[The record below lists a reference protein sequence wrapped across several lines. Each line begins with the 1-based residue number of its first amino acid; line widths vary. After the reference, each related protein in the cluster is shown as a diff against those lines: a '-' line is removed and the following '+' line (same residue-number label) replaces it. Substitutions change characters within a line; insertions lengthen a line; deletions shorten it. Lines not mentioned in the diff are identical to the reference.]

1 MASNQE
7 SPGIKLKSKRLRL
20 GTNFEK
26 CIKCQTSKAHEKLQT
41 GMQSSVVKFIQCA
54 KLRNDDVFKRLEPDL
69 TDNGQSLAESV
80 SVKWHKSCYS
90 SYTSNENV
98 RYQVSEIPPQ
108 EVTIP
113 PSTPTLRSTTAS
125 INWKLCLVCQQV
137 KCKGEKD
144 LTLVVT
150 KQVFTTLMQAAE
162 HRRDEQMLTRIRNE
176 DLIAVEAKYHRG
188 CYQRYTVIVSSS
200 KSSTGDEK
208 SKYDEAFFNF
218 IVEIGHKLSDEG
230 RAYDMSTLL
239 SMYKKH
245 LTEAGIDKDTA
256 DTYKAQNLKKR
267 MIHKYG
273 EKIAFHSQ
281 FVKNKAELVCSASLN
296 LGEIINLLAELK
308 DVQETSS
315 RSTSSSET
323 DTYNQVLYH
332 AAVILRNEIKN
343 VSGIETKPLN
353 VCDLTL
359 EKASKLVPSRLQLF
373 LRWVMQSQKAHDADL
388 SPIEGESQDQSD
400 LKDTE
405 RRKILAIGQDII
417 TCNSCGRKKMPKNVG
432 LGNGQKTV

>member
-1 MASNQE
+1 MVSNQE
-7 SPGIKLKSKRLRL
+7 SPGIKLTSKRLRL
-20 GTNFEK
+20 GTDFEK
-26 CIKCQTSKAHEKLQT
+26 CIQCQTNKAHEKLQT
-41 GMQSSVVKFIQCA
+41 GMQSSVMKFIQCA
-54 KLRNDDVFKRLEPDL
+54 KLRNDDVFRRIEPDL
-69 TDNGQSLAESV
+69 TDNGQSLAGSV

-90 SYTSNENV
+90 TYTSNENA
-98 RYQVSEIPPQ
+98 RYQVEIPPQ
-108 EVTIP
+108 EVIIP

-125 INWKLCLVCQQV
+125 TNWKLCLVCQQG

-144 LTLVVT
+144 LTQVVT
-150 KQVFTTLMQAAE
+150 KQVYSTLMQAAE
-162 HRRDEQMLTRIRNE
+162 HRWDEQMITRIRNE

-200 KSSTGDEK
+200 KPSAGDEK

-218 IVEIGHKLSDEG
+218 INEIGHKLTDEG

-239 SMYKKH
+239 NMYKMQ
-245 LTEAGIDKDTA
+245 LTQAEIDKDTA

-296 LGEIINLLAELK
+296 LGEIINLVAELK
-308 DVQETSS
+308 DVHATPS
-315 RSTSSSET
+315 RSTTSSET

-332 AAVILRNEIKN
+332 AAVILRNEIKD
-343 VSGIETKPLN
+343 VAGIETNPLN
-353 VCDLTL
+353 VSNFSL
-359 EKASKLVPSRLQLF
+359 EKANKLVPSRLQLF
-373 LRWVMQSQKAHDADL
+373 LKWVMQSQRAHDADL

-417 TCNSCGRKKMPKNVG
+417 TCNSGGRKKMPKM
-432 LGNGQKTV
+432 